1 MSTPFIFGLDLGQS
15 SDPTALA
22 ALRQITHATD
32 GTFLPSPEYHVVNLH
47 RWKLGTPYPDMV
59 TDVAT
64 MLDRPEFRGY
74 RLAVDYTG
82 VGRPVV
88 DMFRRHLN
96 MPVRIVPISITA
108 GERWTWDKATMAY
121 HVPKREL
128 VSVLQVLLQK
138 ERLKIARTIPD
149 AAVMAKELQNFK
161 VKITASANETF
172 GAWRDGQHDDI
183 VLAVAMACWLGERTG
198 AGKASDITVGPP
210 VEVER
215 ENVPDGVF
223 ASGVGGGGS
232 EARWSIPPSERGRRE

>member
-32 GTFLPSPEYHVVNLH
+32 GTILPFPEYHVVNLH

-59 TDVAT
+59 VDVAV

-88 DMFRRHLN
+88 DMFRRHSA

-108 GERWTWDKATMAY
+108 GERWTWDKATQAY

-138 ERLKIARTIPD
+138 ERLKIARAIPD

-210 VEVER
+210 VLVEDAG
-215 ENVPDGVF
+215 EGVF
-223 ASGVGGGGS
+223 GSGISGS
-232 EARWSIPPSERGRRE
+232 GAGSRWSIPPSERRDRE

>member
-1 MSTPFIFGLDLGQS
+1 MSTPYIFGLDLGQS
-15 SDPTALA
+15 SDMTALA
-22 ALRQITHATD
+22 AIRQITHATD
-32 GTFLPSPEYHVVNLH
+32 GTFLPSPEYHVANLH

-88 DMFRRHLN
+88 DMFRRHSA
-96 MPVRIVPISITA
+96 MPVRIVPISITS
-108 GERWTWDKATMAY
+108 GERWKWDKETQAY

-172 GAWRDGQHDDI
+172 GAWREGQHDDI
-183 VLAVAMACWLGERTG
+183 VLAVAMAAWLGERTG

-210 VEVER
+210 VDVER

-223 ASGVGGGGS
+223 ASGVGGGS
-232 EARWSIPPSERGRRE
+232 EARWSIPPSDRGARD